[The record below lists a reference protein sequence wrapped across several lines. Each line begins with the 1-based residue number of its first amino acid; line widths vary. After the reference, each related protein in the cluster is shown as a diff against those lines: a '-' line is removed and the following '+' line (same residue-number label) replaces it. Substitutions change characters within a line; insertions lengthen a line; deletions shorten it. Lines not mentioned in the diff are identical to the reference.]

1 MSIPIGNLTL
11 NLHMKYFIVYVTR
24 NAKIW
29 LKCLR
34 AWCIES
40 LQRLE
45 VIYKGFPYSFLF
57 TQIKFKYTNMCNISK
72 CFSIHFLNIF
82 GELHTF
88 FIQERDSTKSCQF
101 YFLSNSFVSY
111 NVIYFFLMLCN
122 IQNDFLGNLTHNF
135 SNGICHLLILIW
147 TPEKWKQHQLINSMN
162 KNTLILQEF
171 IKTQWM
177 KVNGVSRIEIGINMG
192 KKKSYWIHSKL
203 STTSNI
209 SSHSLLEYR
218 YWYIKPVLYSH
229 CVFCPFVRFHCPSSV
244 FYSKKEKKINV

>member
-24 NAKIW
+24 NAKIR

-82 GELHTF
+82 GEPFYTFCDAF

-111 NVIYFFLMLCN
+111 NVIYFFMLCN
-122 IQNDFLGNLTHNF
+122 IQDVTFTNKTH
-135 SNGICHLLILIW
+135 
-147 TPEKWKQHQLINSMN
+147 
-162 KNTLILQEF
+162 
-171 IKTQWM
+171 
-177 KVNGVSRIEIGINMG
+177 
-192 KKKSYWIHSKL
+192 
-203 STTSNI
+203 
-209 SSHSLLEYR
+209 
-218 YWYIKPVLYSH
+218 
-229 CVFCPFVRFHCPSSV
+229 
-244 FYSKKEKKINV
+244 

>member
-24 NAKIW
+24 NAKIR

-40 LQRLE
+40 LRRLE

-162 KNTLILQEF
+162 KQFDSARVHKNT
-171 IKTQWM
+171 
-177 KVNGVSRIEIGINMG
+177 VNECEWRQKRWVSRIEIGINMG

-203 STTSNI
+203 NTINI
-209 SSHSLLEYR
+209 SSPIPHLTTG
-218 YWYIKPVLYSH
+218 IDT
-229 CVFCPFVRFHCPSSV
+229 
-244 FYSKKEKKINV
+244 

>member
-24 NAKIW
+24 
-29 LKCLR
+29 

-40 LQRLE
+40 LRTLE

-57 TQIKFKYTNMCNISK
+57 TQIKFKYTNMCIISK

-122 IQNDFLGNLTHNF
+122 IQNDFLGNLTHLVF
-135 SNGICHLLILIW
+135 AI
-147 TPEKWKQHQLINSMN
+147 
-162 KNTLILQEF
+162 
-171 IKTQWM
+171 
-177 KVNGVSRIEIGINMG
+177 
-192 KKKSYWIHSKL
+192 YWS
-203 STTSNI
+203 
-209 SSHSLLEYR
+209 
-218 YWYIKPVLYSH
+218 
-229 CVFCPFVRFHCPSSV
+229 
-244 FYSKKEKKINV
+244 

>member
-24 NAKIW
+24 NAKIR

-82 GELHTF
+82 GEHFLYKIGILQNHVN
-88 FIQERDSTKSCQF
+88 FISFQIVLYHIMSSIFLCCAIFRTSHLQTKLTRNQIW
-101 YFLSNSFVSY
+101 L
-111 NVIYFFLMLCN
+111 
-122 IQNDFLGNLTHNF
+122 LGNV
-135 SNGICHLLILIW
+135 
-147 TPEKWKQHQLINSMN
+147 TPFADL
-162 KNTLILQEF
+162 
-171 IKTQWM
+171 
-177 KVNGVSRIEIGINMG
+177 NM
-192 KKKSYWIHSKL
+192 YTWVL
-203 STTSNI
+203 ETAST
-209 SSHSLLEYR
+209 Y
-218 YWYIKPVLYSH
+218 
-229 CVFCPFVRFHCPSSV
+229 
-244 FYSKKEKKINV
+244 

>member
-1 MSIPIGNLTL
+1 MSIPIGNFTL

-24 NAKIW
+24 NAKIR

-40 LQRLE
+40 LQRLK

-177 KVNGVSRIEIGINMG
+177 NVNGDKRDDYHV
-192 KKKSYWIHSKL
+192 
-203 STTSNI
+203 
-209 SSHSLLEYR
+209 
-218 YWYIKPVLYSH
+218 YI
-229 CVFCPFVRFHCPSSV
+229 
-244 FYSKKEKKINV
+244 